1 MAARFA
7 GRAKSRCAAS
17 LVAVAAALGGCASV
31 PEAPPGPTPAELAR
45 ITPPAG
51 PVTLAALVAATPE
64 LSTLA
69 AALEGA
75 RLVDAFDRPGDS
87 LTLFAPT
94 DAAFST
100 LPDGLMERLTTD
112 ANRDRLAYL
121 VTSSALDTTV
131 TAADLEAD
139 LERGGGRWNLA
150 NARGTTLTVRRE
162 PVAGTPG
169 APGDGAAGAGTDD
182 AAADPST
189 DAGATG
195 PGGASTDVV
204 IELVGSD
211 AARIVR
217 ADVPATNGVLHVVDA
232 VLVPP
237 ESVRP

>member
-1 MAARFA
+1 MAARLA

-75 RLVDAFDRPGDS
+75 RLADAFDRPGDP

-94 DAAFST
+94 DVAFST
-100 LPDGLMERLTTD
+100 LPDGLMERLMLD
-112 ANRDRLAYL
+112 ANRDRLEYL
-121 VTSSALDTTV
+121 LTSSVLDATV

-162 PVAGTPG
+162 PAATATPEPPDGDAARALAPRPDGGTGTP
-169 APGDGAAGAGTDD
+169 TDI
-182 AAADPST
+182 
-189 DAGATG
+189 
-195 PGGASTDVV
+195 V

-211 AARIVR
+211 AARVVR
-217 ADVPATNGVLHVVDA
+217 ADVPATNGVLHVIDA
-232 VLVPP
+232 VLVPL